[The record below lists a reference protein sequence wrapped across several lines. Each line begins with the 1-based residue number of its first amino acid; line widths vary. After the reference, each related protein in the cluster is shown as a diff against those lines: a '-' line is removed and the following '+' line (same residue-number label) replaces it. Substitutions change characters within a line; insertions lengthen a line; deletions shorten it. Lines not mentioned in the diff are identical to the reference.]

1 MALTYRI
8 RALCLAFAGLCCAPG
23 VHAEDTRYPA
33 KPIKLVVPYAPGG
46 PTDLVGRSLAAAL
59 ARQLGQ
65 PVVVENKA
73 GAGGVIGASS
83 VVNAAPD
90 GYTLLLGL
98 QGPITI
104 NPALTKVPYDPFRD
118 LIAVRMIATSPM
130 ILMASKKSGIGT
142 LGDISTRAK
151 AGSAGLNIGSSGT
164 GTLPHVAAE
173 LIKHETG
180 ANLVHVPYKGA
191 GPALIDLHAGH
202 IDLLFSDLQVGLPY
216 VQSGQ
221 ATALAVTSSQRSSML
236 PNVPTLAES
245 GLGKVKLAGW
255 YGIFAPR
262 GTPAAILSALDRAVD
277 GVFRD
282 TAFKQTLENQ
292 GSTPSALGGAKFVE
306 FLRAEYGQWSR
317 LGQSITIKMD

>member
-1 MALTYRI
+1 MFTYRI
-8 RALCLAFAGLCCAPG
+8 RALCLVFASLCCAAG
-23 VHAEDTRYPA
+23 AHARDTDYPS
-33 KPIKLVVPYAPGG
+33 KPVKLVVPYAPGG

-59 ARQLGQ
+59 ARRLGQ

-73 GAGGVIGASS
+73 GAGGVIGTSS

-118 LIAVRMIATSPM
+118 LVAVRMIATAPM
-130 ILMASKKSGIGT
+130 ILMASKKSGIRTVGEIT
-142 LGDISTRAK
+142 ARAK
-151 AGSAGLNIGSSGT
+151 AGAAGLNIGSSGT

-173 LIKHETG
+173 LVKHETG

-202 IDLLFSDLQVGLPY
+202 IDLLFTDLQVGLPY
-216 VQSGQ
+216 VQAGQ
-221 ATALAVTSSQRSSML
+221 VTALATTAPDRLPML

-245 GLGKVKLAGW
+245 GLGNMRLAGW
-255 YGIFAPR
+255 YGVFAPQ
-262 GTPAAILSALDRAVD
+262 GASADVLSQLDRAID

-282 TAFKQTLENQ
+282 EAFMQTLANQ
-292 GSTPSALGGAKFVE
+292 GSKPSTLSGPKFVE
-306 FLRAEYGQWSR
+306 FLRGEYDQWSR
-317 LGQSITIKMD
+317 LGRSITIKMD